1 MKVVCIQE
9 NLSKALSIVNRAVA
23 TRSSLPVLANVL
35 IATDSSMLKLSA
47 TNMEISTTVLIG
59 CKTETEGAVTVP
71 ARHLNDLVSQLSAD
85 PVELTVNDES
95 LELGISCGSFTSTLK
110 GIGAGDFPSI
120 PSAERGTVLNI
131 SPGFLKTMIDLTVI
145 ACATDDSRPVLAG
158 VCMTIK
164 PDEVVF
170 ASADGYRLAVK
181 RLEADTGIENE
192 VQVIIPR
199 TSMMELSR
207 ILSDTDEEVE
217 IEISPQKSHIVFRM
231 GNIEVVS
238 LLVEGQ
244 FPNYEQLLPADH
256 QTRII
261 VKADAMV
268 KASRI
273 AAIFARGGSNVI
285 RVQTGDEDAGPNHIV
300 VSSRSADLGDNTGY
314 VEATIEGDDTFIA
327 FNARFLSDCLATLN
341 SEEIDILLSGATS
354 PGLLRPRDDLTY
366 SHVIMPMH
374 MVR

>member
-1 MKVVCIQE
+1 M
-9 NLSKALSIVNRAVA
+9 
-23 TRSSLPVLANVL
+23 
-35 IATDSSMLKLSA
+35 
-47 TNMEISTTVLIG
+47 
-59 CKTETEGAVTVP
+59 
-71 ARHLNDLVSQLSAD
+71 
-85 PVELTVNDES
+85 ELTINDES
-95 LELGISCGSFTSTLK
+95 LDLGLSCGSFTSTLK

-244 FPNYEQLLPADH
+244 FPNYELLLPADH

-285 RVQTGDEDAGPNHIV
+285 RVQTGDEDAGPNHIDV
-300 VSSRSADLGDNTGY
+300 
-314 VEATIEGDDTFIA
+314 
-327 FNARFLSDCLATLN
+327 
-341 SEEIDILLSGATS
+341 
-354 PGLLRPRDDLTY
+354 
-366 SHVIMPMH
+366 
-374 MVR
+374 